1 MSAIPVSAQKDS
13 NHNFEIS
20 KNLEIFNDIY
30 KQLDMFY
37 VDSLSA
43 DTVIEWGID
52 AMLRQVDPFTV
63 YYPEEGMDELKE
75 MTTGKYAGIGAVIR
89 FYKKEDRVM
98 VIEPQEDSPAIEA
111 GVKGGDLIL
120 SIDGKDMKGKSTQEV
135 SENLRGDAG
144 TTFELTVKRAGVEHP
159 LSFKITR
166 RNIAMPPVPYY
177 GMVADGIG
185 YIYFERFVD
194 GCSRDVRRAVVDLK
208 EQGAKAL
215 VIDMRGNPGGPL
227 SEAVEVTNLFV
238 PRGQK
243 VVYTKGKLASVN
255 SEHYTKKEPL
265 DVDIPVAVLV
275 DGSTAS
281 SAEIVSGAWQ
291 DWDRAVI
298 VGERTY
304 GKGLVQM
311 IREVP
316 YHGSLKVTT
325 SRYYIPSGRCIQAYD
340 YRHLNPDGSAKTLPD
355 SLTKAFKTAGGRE
368 VRDGGG
374 IKPDVV
380 ITPDSLPSIVYD
392 IATSDVLLDYVN
404 HYVQTHATIAPAGD
418 FSLTD
423 ADYADFVKMVE
434 ESDFTYKRR
443 TEEMMKLLE
452 RTARFEGCYEGAK
465 PEFEALAAKM
475 KGGVAADLELPKNKE
490 EIKSVL
496 ESDIVARYYFRRGVV
511 QQQLKT
517 DKDLKTALE
526 ILTDTERYES
536 LLKPVKNEKEKGE
549 SQQGHHVRY
558 HGYGRSRVGGC
569 RVLLDVVFPR
579 RDAWNGRG
587 ADGVSDIVG

>member
-1 MSAIPVSAQKDS
+1 MSAVPMSAQKDS

-404 HYVQTHATIAPAGD
+404 HYVQTHAAIAPAGE

-434 ESDFTYKRR
+434 GSDFTYKRR

-475 KGGVAADLELPKNKE
+475 KGGVSADLEVPKNKE

-511 QQQLKT
+511 QQQLKA

-526 ILTDTERYES
+526 ILTDTERYAS
-536 LLKPVKNEKEKGE
+536 LLKPVKK
-549 SQQGHHVRY
+549 
-558 HGYGRSRVGGC
+558 
-569 RVLLDVVFPR
+569 
-579 RDAWNGRG
+579 
-587 ADGVSDIVG
+587 

>member
-177 GMVADGIG
+177 GMVSDGIG

-404 HYVQTHATIAPAGD
+404 RYVQTHATIAPAGD

-536 LLKPVKNEKEKGE
+536 LLKPVKK
-549 SQQGHHVRY
+549 
-558 HGYGRSRVGGC
+558 
-569 RVLLDVVFPR
+569 
-579 RDAWNGRG
+579 
-587 ADGVSDIVG
+587 

>member
-1 MSAIPVSAQKDS
+1 MKKIFLAAGLCCMSAIPVSAQKDS

-52 AMLRQVDPFTV
+52 AMLRQVDPFTM

-496 ESDIVARYYFRRGVV
+496 ESDIVARYYFRRGVG
-511 QQQLKT
+511 QQQLKA

-536 LLKPVKNEKEKGE
+536 LLKPVKK
-549 SQQGHHVRY
+549 
-558 HGYGRSRVGGC
+558 
-569 RVLLDVVFPR
+569 
-579 RDAWNGRG
+579 
-587 ADGVSDIVG
+587 

>member
-1 MSAIPVSAQKDS
+1 MSAVPVSAQKDS

-404 HYVQTHATIAPAGD
+404 HYVQTHAAIAPAGE

-434 ESDFTYKRR
+434 GSDFTYKRR

-475 KGGVAADLELPKNKE
+475 KGGVSADLEVPKNKE

-511 QQQLKT
+511 QQQLKA

-536 LLKPVKNEKEKGE
+536 LLKPVKK
-549 SQQGHHVRY
+549 
-558 HGYGRSRVGGC
+558 
-569 RVLLDVVFPR
+569 
-579 RDAWNGRG
+579 
-587 ADGVSDIVG
+587 

>member
-1 MSAIPVSAQKDS
+1 MKKIFLAAGLCCMSAVPVSAQKDS

-265 DVDIPVAVLV
+265 DVDVPVAVLV

-404 HYVQTHATIAPAGD
+404 HYVQTHAAIAPAGE

-434 ESDFTYKRR
+434 GSDFTYKRR

-475 KGGVAADLELPKNKE
+475 KGGVSADLEVPKNKE

-511 QQQLKT
+511 QQQLKA

-526 ILTDTERYES
+526 ILTDTERYAS
-536 LLKPVKNEKEKGE
+536 LLKPVKK
-549 SQQGHHVRY
+549 
-558 HGYGRSRVGGC
+558 
-569 RVLLDVVFPR
+569 
-579 RDAWNGRG
+579 
-587 ADGVSDIVG
+587 

>member
-1 MSAIPVSAQKDS
+1 MKKIFLAAGLCCMSAIPVSAQKDS

-52 AMLRQVDPFTV
+52 AMLRQVDPFTM

-177 GMVADGIG
+177 GMVSDGIG

-355 SLTKAFKTAGGRE
+355 ILTKAFKTAGGRE

-511 QQQLKT
+511 QQQLKA

-536 LLKPVKNEKEKGE
+536 LLKPVKK
-549 SQQGHHVRY
+549 
-558 HGYGRSRVGGC
+558 
-569 RVLLDVVFPR
+569 
-579 RDAWNGRG
+579 
-587 ADGVSDIVG
+587 

>member
-177 GMVADGIG
+177 GMVSDGIG

-526 ILTDTERYES
+526 ILTDTKRYES
-536 LLKPVKNEKEKGE
+536 LLKPVKK
-549 SQQGHHVRY
+549 
-558 HGYGRSRVGGC
+558 
-569 RVLLDVVFPR
+569 
-579 RDAWNGRG
+579 
-587 ADGVSDIVG
+587 

>member
-1 MSAIPVSAQKDS
+1 MSAVPVSAQKDS

-30 KQLDMFY
+30 KQLDIFY

-52 AMLRQVDPFTV
+52 VMLRQVDPFTV

-404 HYVQTHATIAPAGD
+404 HYVQTHAAIAPAGE

-434 ESDFTYKRR
+434 GSDFTYKRR

-475 KGGVAADLELPKNKE
+475 KGGVSADLEVPKNKE

-511 QQQLKT
+511 QQQLKA

-526 ILTDTERYES
+526 ILTDTERYAS
-536 LLKPVKNEKEKGE
+536 LLKPVKK
-549 SQQGHHVRY
+549 
-558 HGYGRSRVGGC
+558 
-569 RVLLDVVFPR
+569 
-579 RDAWNGRG
+579 
-587 ADGVSDIVG
+587 

>member
-1 MSAIPVSAQKDS
+1 MKKIFLAAGLCCMSAIPVSAQKDS

-98 VIEPQEDSPAIEA
+98 VIEPQEDSRAIEA

-177 GMVADGIG
+177 GMVSDGIG

-452 RTARFEGCYEGAK
+452 RTALFEGCYEGAK

-536 LLKPVKNEKEKGE
+536 LLKPVKK
-549 SQQGHHVRY
+549 
-558 HGYGRSRVGGC
+558 
-569 RVLLDVVFPR
+569 
-579 RDAWNGRG
+579 
-587 ADGVSDIVG
+587 

>member
-1 MSAIPVSAQKDS
+1 MKKIFLAAGLCCMSAIPVSAQKDS

-177 GMVADGIG
+177 GMVSDGIG

-227 SEAVEVTNLFV
+227 REAVEVTNLFV

-536 LLKPVKNEKEKGE
+536 LLKPVKK
-549 SQQGHHVRY
+549 
-558 HGYGRSRVGGC
+558 
-569 RVLLDVVFPR
+569 
-579 RDAWNGRG
+579 
-587 ADGVSDIVG
+587 

>member
-1 MSAIPVSAQKDS
+1 MSAVPVSAQKDS

-380 ITPDSLPSIVYD
+380 ITQDSLPSIVYD

-404 HYVQTHATIAPAGD
+404 HYVQTHAAIAPAGE

-434 ESDFTYKRR
+434 GSDFTYKRR

-475 KGGVAADLELPKNKE
+475 KGGVSADLEVPKNKE

-511 QQQLKT
+511 QQQLKA

-526 ILTDTERYES
+526 ILTDTERYAS
-536 LLKPVKNEKEKGE
+536 LLKPVKK
-549 SQQGHHVRY
+549 
-558 HGYGRSRVGGC
+558 
-569 RVLLDVVFPR
+569 
-579 RDAWNGRG
+579 
-587 ADGVSDIVG
+587 

>member
-1 MSAIPVSAQKDS
+1 MSAVPVSAQKDS

-316 YHGSLKVTT
+316 YHGSLKVTA

-404 HYVQTHATIAPAGD
+404 HYVQTHAAIAPAGE

-434 ESDFTYKRR
+434 GSDFTYKRR

-475 KGGVAADLELPKNKE
+475 KGGVSADLEVPKNKE

-511 QQQLKT
+511 QQQLKA

-526 ILTDTERYES
+526 ILTDTERYAS
-536 LLKPVKNEKEKGE
+536 LLKPVKK
-549 SQQGHHVRY
+549 
-558 HGYGRSRVGGC
+558 
-569 RVLLDVVFPR
+569 
-579 RDAWNGRG
+579 
-587 ADGVSDIVG
+587 

>member
-1 MSAIPVSAQKDS
+1 MKKIFLAAGLCCMSAIPVSAQKDS

-52 AMLRQVDPFTV
+52 AMLRQVDPFTM

-404 HYVQTHATIAPAGD
+404 HYVQTHAAIAPAGE

-434 ESDFTYKRR
+434 GSDFTYKRR

-475 KGGVAADLELPKNKE
+475 KGGVSADLEVPKNKE

-511 QQQLKT
+511 QQQLKA

-526 ILTDTERYES
+526 ILTDTERYAS
-536 LLKPVKNEKEKGE
+536 LLKPVKK
-549 SQQGHHVRY
+549 
-558 HGYGRSRVGGC
+558 
-569 RVLLDVVFPR
+569 
-579 RDAWNGRG
+579 
-587 ADGVSDIVG
+587 

>member
-1 MSAIPVSAQKDS
+1 MKKIFLAAGLCCMSAVPVSAQKDS

-404 HYVQTHATIAPAGD
+404 HYVQTHAAIAPAGE

-434 ESDFTYKRR
+434 GSDFTYKRR

-452 RTARFEGCYEGAK
+452 RTARFEGCYEGVK

-475 KGGVAADLELPKNKE
+475 KGGVSADLEVPKNKE

-511 QQQLKT
+511 QQQLKA

-526 ILTDTERYES
+526 ILTDTERYAS
-536 LLKPVKNEKEKGE
+536 LLKPVKK
-549 SQQGHHVRY
+549 
-558 HGYGRSRVGGC
+558 
-569 RVLLDVVFPR
+569 
-579 RDAWNGRG
+579 
-587 ADGVSDIVG
+587 

>member
-177 GMVADGIG
+177 GMVSDGIG

-291 DWDRAVI
+291 DWDRAVV

-536 LLKPVKNEKEKGE
+536 LLKPVKK
-549 SQQGHHVRY
+549 
-558 HGYGRSRVGGC
+558 
-569 RVLLDVVFPR
+569 
-579 RDAWNGRG
+579 
-587 ADGVSDIVG
+587 

>member
-1 MSAIPVSAQKDS
+1 MKKIFLAAGLCCMSAIPVSAQKDS

-52 AMLRQVDPFTV
+52 AMLRQVDPFTM

-404 HYVQTHATIAPAGD
+404 HYVRTHATIAPAGD

-511 QQQLKT
+511 QQQLKA

-536 LLKPVKNEKEKGE
+536 LLKPVKK
-549 SQQGHHVRY
+549 
-558 HGYGRSRVGGC
+558 
-569 RVLLDVVFPR
+569 
-579 RDAWNGRG
+579 
-587 ADGVSDIVG
+587 

>member
-1 MSAIPVSAQKDS
+1 MKKIFLAAGLCCMSAIPVSAQKDS

-52 AMLRQVDPFTV
+52 AMLRQVDPFTM

-355 SLTKAFKTAGGRE
+355 SLTKAFKTTGGRE

-404 HYVQTHATIAPAGD
+404 RYVQTHATIAPAGD

-475 KGGVAADLELPKNKE
+475 KGGVAADLELPKNKG

-496 ESDIVARYYFRRGVV
+496 ESDIVARYYFRRGVF
-511 QQQLKT
+511 QQQLKA

-536 LLKPVKNEKEKGE
+536 LLKPVKK
-549 SQQGHHVRY
+549 
-558 HGYGRSRVGGC
+558 
-569 RVLLDVVFPR
+569 
-579 RDAWNGRG
+579 
-587 ADGVSDIVG
+587 

>member
-1 MSAIPVSAQKDS
+1 MSAVPVSAQKDS

-177 GMVADGIG
+177 GMVSDGIG

-265 DVDIPVAVLV
+265 DVDIAVAVLV

-404 HYVQTHATIAPAGD
+404 HYVQTHAAIAPAGE

-434 ESDFTYKRR
+434 GSDFTYKRR

-475 KGGVAADLELPKNKE
+475 KGGVSADLEVPKNKE

-511 QQQLKT
+511 QQQLKA

-526 ILTDTERYES
+526 ILTDTERYAS
-536 LLKPVKNEKEKGE
+536 LLKPVKK
-549 SQQGHHVRY
+549 
-558 HGYGRSRVGGC
+558 
-569 RVLLDVVFPR
+569 
-579 RDAWNGRG
+579 
-587 ADGVSDIVG
+587 

>member
-37 VDSLSA
+37 VDSLSV

-120 SIDGKDMKGKSTQEV
+120 SIDGKDMKRKSTQEV

-177 GMVADGIG
+177 GMVSDGIG

-536 LLKPVKNEKEKGE
+536 LLKPVKK
-549 SQQGHHVRY
+549 
-558 HGYGRSRVGGC
+558 
-569 RVLLDVVFPR
+569 
-579 RDAWNGRG
+579 
-587 ADGVSDIVG
+587 

>member
-177 GMVADGIG
+177 GMVSDGIG

-443 TEEMMKLLE
+443 MEEMMKLLE

-536 LLKPVKNEKEKGE
+536 LLKPVKK
-549 SQQGHHVRY
+549 
-558 HGYGRSRVGGC
+558 
-569 RVLLDVVFPR
+569 
-579 RDAWNGRG
+579 
-587 ADGVSDIVG
+587 

>member
-177 GMVADGIG
+177 GMVSDGIG

-304 GKGLVQM
+304 GKGVVQM

-536 LLKPVKNEKEKGE
+536 LLKPVKK
-549 SQQGHHVRY
+549 
-558 HGYGRSRVGGC
+558 
-569 RVLLDVVFPR
+569 
-579 RDAWNGRG
+579 
-587 ADGVSDIVG
+587 

>member
-1 MSAIPVSAQKDS
+1 MKKIFLAAGLCCMSAIPVSAQKDS

-52 AMLRQVDPFTV
+52 AMLRQVDPFTM

-177 GMVADGIG
+177 GMVSDGIG

-380 ITPDSLPSIVYD
+380 ITSDSLPSIVYD

-536 LLKPVKNEKEKGE
+536 LLKPVKK
-549 SQQGHHVRY
+549 
-558 HGYGRSRVGGC
+558 
-569 RVLLDVVFPR
+569 
-579 RDAWNGRG
+579 
-587 ADGVSDIVG
+587 

>member
-177 GMVADGIG
+177 GMVSDGIG

-340 YRHLNPDGSAKTLPD
+340 YRHLNPDGSAKTLSD

-536 LLKPVKNEKEKGE
+536 LLKPVKK
-549 SQQGHHVRY
+549 
-558 HGYGRSRVGGC
+558 
-569 RVLLDVVFPR
+569 
-579 RDAWNGRG
+579 
-587 ADGVSDIVG
+587 

>member
-1 MSAIPVSAQKDS
+1 MKKIFLAAGLCCMSAIPVSAQKDS

-63 YYPEEGMDELKE
+63 YYPEGGMDELKE

-177 GMVADGIG
+177 GMVSDGIG

-536 LLKPVKNEKEKGE
+536 LLKPVKK
-549 SQQGHHVRY
+549 
-558 HGYGRSRVGGC
+558 
-569 RVLLDVVFPR
+569 
-579 RDAWNGRG
+579 
-587 ADGVSDIVG
+587 

>member
-1 MSAIPVSAQKDS
+1 MKKIFLAAGLCCMSAVPVSAQKDS

-89 FYKKEDRVM
+89 FYKREDRVM

-177 GMVADGIG
+177 GMVSDGIG

-536 LLKPVKNEKEKGE
+536 LLKPVKK
-549 SQQGHHVRY
+549 
-558 HGYGRSRVGGC
+558 
-569 RVLLDVVFPR
+569 
-579 RDAWNGRG
+579 
-587 ADGVSDIVG
+587 

>member
-1 MSAIPVSAQKDS
+1 MKKIFLAAGLCCMSAIPVSAQKDS

-166 RNIAMPPVPYY
+166 WNIAMPPVPYY
-177 GMVADGIG
+177 GMVSDGIG

-536 LLKPVKNEKEKGE
+536 LLKPVKK
-549 SQQGHHVRY
+549 
-558 HGYGRSRVGGC
+558 
-569 RVLLDVVFPR
+569 
-579 RDAWNGRG
+579 
-587 ADGVSDIVG
+587 

>member
-1 MSAIPVSAQKDS
+1 MKKIFLAAGLCCMSAIPVSAQKDS

-52 AMLRQVDPFTV
+52 AMLRQVDPFTM

-177 GMVADGIG
+177 GMVSDGIG

-238 PRGQK
+238 SRGQK

-404 HYVQTHATIAPAGD
+404 RYVQTHATIAPAGD

-536 LLKPVKNEKEKGE
+536 LLKPVKK
-549 SQQGHHVRY
+549 
-558 HGYGRSRVGGC
+558 
-569 RVLLDVVFPR
+569 
-579 RDAWNGRG
+579 
-587 ADGVSDIVG
+587 

>member
-120 SIDGKDMKGKSTQEV
+120 SIDGKDMTGKSTQEV

-177 GMVADGIG
+177 GMVSDGIG

-511 QQQLKT
+511 QQQLKA

-536 LLKPVKNEKEKGE
+536 LLKPVKK
-549 SQQGHHVRY
+549 
-558 HGYGRSRVGGC
+558 
-569 RVLLDVVFPR
+569 
-579 RDAWNGRG
+579 
-587 ADGVSDIVG
+587 